1 MRTQKKISSDCSR
14 AGQIGASI
22 RWENH
27 VKVSTSLIRINTHDR
42 DYLSCLAAR
51 RGVSV
56 GRVVAI
62 VCDCLR
68 SGKISLPSA

>member
-1 MRTQKKISSDCSR
+1 MRSEKQIFFDCSN
-14 AGQIGASI
+14 AGKLGASI

-42 DYLSCLAAR
+42 DYLSDLAAR
-51 RGVSV
+51 RCVSV

-68 SGKISLPSA
+68 SGEISLPEA

>member
-1 MRTQKKISSDCSR
+1 MRTQKEISSDCSR

-27 VKVSTSLIRINTHDR
+27 VKVSTSHIRINAHDR
-42 DYLSCLAAR
+42 DYLSYLAAR

-56 GRVVAI
+56 ACVVSI

-68 SGKISLPSA
+68 SGQISLPEA

>member
-1 MRTQKKISSDCSR
+1 MATQKKISSNFSR
-14 AGQIGASI
+14 AGKIGASI

-27 VKVSTSLIRINTHDR
+27 VKVSTSLIRINTYDR
-42 DYLSCLAAR
+42 DYLTYVAAYR
-51 RGVSV
+51 RVSV

-62 VCDCLR
+62 ICECLR